1 MKKVFGSLNALLL
14 FLILFSPSVTQACSV
29 CFGKSESNLSQGM
42 KAGVVVLLG
51 VVVGVLGGIACFFY
65 YLARRNRMLQ
75 EIHPPAQSVETAEKV

>member
-1 MKKVFGSLNALLL
+1 MKTFLLSLNRILIFLLL
-14 FLILFSPSVTQACSV
+14 LSPAVTEACSV

-65 YLARRNRMLQ
+65 YLARRNRVV
-75 EIHPPAQSVETAEKV
+75 HDVNTPAAPVETADKI